1 MNDVINY
8 QFKLLENFNEKYKK
22 MLLSLKKINNS
33 KHITTNITIIND
45 KIDYLSKFNN
55 DLQVTMNELDIL
67 NDVLSSDTLD
77 DNVQNKLKEY
87 NNMNNTIKELLPY
100 LIIKTCL

>member
-1 MNDVINY
+1 MNDVIQY
-8 QFKLLENFNEKYKK
+8 QFQLLEKFNKKYKK
-22 MLLSLKKINNS
+22 MLLSLKKINKND
-33 KHITTNITIIND
+33 IQIIKD

-77 DNVQNKLKEY
+77 DNVQNTLKEY
-87 NNMNNTIKELLPY
+87 NNMNNTIQELLPY